1 MTVASRRALPA
12 AVADRAAGAGTP
24 VTYGPIPD
32 PFVTVVV
39 PVYNEADCVWDC
51 LVSLQGQDFAPLEVL
66 VVDDG
71 SVDES
76 VRICEELKIT
86 VLRQQHRGPGT
97 ARNLGARNAKSNIL
111 VFVDADMVVESD
123 YVSKLVAPIVSGQ
136 AVATCHWDEQV
147 LNWENPWAR
156 CQAYYLRLPERRRQP
171 PDPPAG
177 EEVYR
182 AVRKDFFLA
191 YGGMDE
197 HAGRGDD
204 SSLSRRTGVLADI
217 VRGAVCYH
225 RGPESWRE
233 VFQEAVWHGKNVT
246 VEKRDRIRRSVAS
259 LLVTNPVVSVWRN
272 TAKAWK
278 TGEGHLPLYA
288 LAYSVGFDWG
298 IVRGLLTK
306 NYLK

>member
-1 MTVASRRALPA
+1 MEIAGLREAEGKHQVLS
-12 AVADRAAGAGTP
+12 GAGC
-24 VTYGPIPD
+24 GPITD

-39 PVYNEADCVWDC
+39 PVYNEASCIRDCVE
-51 LVSLQGQDFAPLEVL
+51 SLLNQDFSPLQVL
-66 VVDDG
+66 AVDDG
-71 SVDES
+71 SMDES
-76 VRICEELKIT
+76 ASICEDLKIT
-86 VLRQQHRGPGT
+86 VLRQQHMGPGT
-97 ARNLGARNAKSNIL
+97 ARNFGAQNAKGNIL
-111 VFVDADMVVESD
+111 VFADADMVLESD
-123 YVSKLVAPIVSGQ
+123 YVSKLVAPIIKGQ
-136 AVATCHWDEQV
+136 AIATCHWDEQV

-156 CQAYYLRLPERRRQP
+156 CQTYYLGLPERRRQP
-171 PDPPAG
+171 VDPPNG
-177 EEVYR
+177 EEIYR

-204 SSLSRRTGVLADI
+204 SSLARRTGVLATI
-217 VRGAVCYH
+217 VRGALCYH

-246 VEKRDRIRRSVAS
+246 VEPRDRIRRSVAS

-272 TAKAWK
+272 GSKALK
-278 TGEGHLPLYA
+278 TGEWQLPLYA
-288 LAYSVGFDWG
+288 MTYSVGFDWG